1 MGQGTVVFLNVEKHA
16 RYTGIS
22 PAFVTLIKTQMTYIY
37 FDLGNVLVHF
47 DPQRACQ
54 NVASLLGVDAEAV
67 HAAMYTSGLEDRYER
82 GELSDVAFTNELCQS
97 LGATADSVSLLD
109 AMADMFVPHDE
120 MLPVIKYLQSQGM
133 PLGILSNTCAAH
145 WSWVQRQ
152 RWEVSSG
159 WFRDAILSYE
169 VGAMKPDPRIY
180 QCAAQRAGVGH
191 DRIFF
196 TDDRAENIAAAREL
210 GWHAVLFTDPQ
221 NLLHD
226 IANFRLSTAS

>member
-16 RYTGIS
+16 RYTGMS
-22 PAFVTLIKTQMTYIY
+22 PTFVTRFKTQMTYIY

-47 DPQRACQ
+47 DPRRACQ

-67 HAAMYTSGLEDRYER
+67 HTAMYTSGLEERYER
-82 GELSDVAFTNELCQS
+82 GELSDLEFTNELCHS
-97 LGATADSVSLLD
+97 LGGSADSVSLLD
-109 AMADMFVPHDE
+109 AMADMFVPHNE
-120 MLPVIKYLQSQGM
+120 MLPVIEYLQSQEI

-145 WSWVQRQ
+145 WHWVQRQ
-152 RWEVSSG
+152 RWDVSSG

-180 QCAAQRAGVGH
+180 HCAAERAGVGH
-191 DRIFF
+191 ERIFF
-196 TDDRAENIAAAREL
+196 TDDRVENVVAAREL

-221 NLLHD
+221 TLLHD
-226 IANFRLSTAS
+226 IANFRISTAS